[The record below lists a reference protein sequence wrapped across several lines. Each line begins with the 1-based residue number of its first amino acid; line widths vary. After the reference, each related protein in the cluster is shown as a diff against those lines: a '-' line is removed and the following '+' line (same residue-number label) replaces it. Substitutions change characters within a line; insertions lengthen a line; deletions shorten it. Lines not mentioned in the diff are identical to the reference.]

1 MGQEERA
8 PSTLETRCSSR
19 GSTRTTKNQSSK
31 NKEQRR
37 SDRLLLW
44 NWLQEIRVWHVEYLA
59 PTLTTVTRGDTL
71 VYSRELR
78 LNYIQNEY
86 HILPKKSLFFDISWN
101 WIFTCVNSFRFSQ
114 NDHLKCE
121 TTKVWKIGLK
131 KQNSRLYKADH
142 SSWITSVIATQNLT
156 SLKNLPRITVLPVPV
171 PTSLHSFFVR
181 KS

>member
-1 MGQEERA
+1 MMGQEERA
-8 PSTLETRCSSR
+8 PSTLGTRCSSR

-44 NWLQEIRVWHVEYLA
+44 NWLQEIIVWHVEYLA

-86 HILPKKSLFFDISWN
+86 HILPKNPCFSTFPETLYILLKDILTLSGKICRTRIFVGGEISGVLKTASNRISRWNNFSFSHLSNKVVEFKS
-101 WIFTCVNSFRFSQ
+101 Q
-114 NDHLKCE
+114 
-121 TTKVWKIGLK
+121 
-131 KQNSRLYKADH
+131 A
-142 SSWITSVIATQNLT
+142 
-156 SLKNLPRITVLPVPV
+156 
-171 PTSLHSFFVR
+171 
-181 KS
+181 KSNYV

>member
-86 HILPKKSLFFDISWN
+86 HILPKNPCFSTFPETGFLHVLTVFVCLKMTTWN
-101 WIFTCVNSFRFSQ
+101 A
-114 NDHLKCE
+114 
-121 TTKVWKIGLK
+121 
-131 KQNSRLYKADH
+131 KQRKFEKL
-142 SSWITSVIATQNLT
+142 V
-156 SLKNLPRITVLPVPV
+156 LKNKIVVFIRQTTLLGLQALLRHRT
-171 PTSLHSFFVR
+171 
-181 KS
+181 